1 MRSTATTCLKT
12 LSVATLLIGIVLPV
26 SAQDWFTISGYPEL
40 PGTDV
45 VQISPALTTWQQ
57 QVTLEVRTTR
67 KSERSGYG
75 GTAYRSYSGLAAVDC
90 AQRKGWFLTLTF
102 YGQANWQGAATKSA
116 SFKPEEAPMVFS
128 DIPGKPAERLVN
140 AVCAAVR

>member
-1 MRSTATTCLKT
+1 MRSTASTCLKA
-12 LSVATLLIGIVLPV
+12 LSVATLLIGTTLPAL
-26 SAQDWFTISGYPEL
+26 AQDWFTISGYPEL

-67 KSERSGYG
+67 KSERAGYG
-75 GTAYRSYSGLAAVDC
+75 GTPYRSYSGLAAVDC

-102 YGQANWQGAATKSA
+102 YAQANWEGPATRSA
-116 SFKPEEAPMVFS
+116 SFKPEEAPMAFS
-128 DIPGKPAERLVN
+128 DIQGKPAERLVN